1 MRLSVLKAHAALAA
15 VLGTVL
21 ALGAV
26 GAMQA
31 FFCVGHARADGFAL
45 LDGDTAD
52 QGGAGKQ
59 RDDEREFHHLLSY
72 STPTLQP

>member
-15 VLGTVL
+15 VLGAVL

-45 LDGDTAD
+45 VDGDACE
-52 QGGAGKQ
+52 QG
-59 RDDEREFHHLLSY
+59 
-72 STPTLQP
+72 